1 MTKPVRVLIVDD
13 DALVRSGLTMMLG
26 GADSVEVVGEAQ
38 DGSEV
43 LGAIDR
49 HRPDVLMLDLRMPK
63 VDGLGTL
70 ALLRGQPQPPA
81 VIVLTTFDTDEH
93 VLQAL
98 RQGAAGFLVK
108 DTPPA
113 EIVRAIELVAGGE
126 SMLSPTV
133 TRRLIDHL
141 AADGEGDERRRAA
154 DQLRR
159 LSLRDV
165 ADRRRR
171 SPRASRT
178 PRSRPS
184 FTSASPRSRATSRR
198 CWPPAAREPRA
209 AGADRPGGAA
219 RLSGPDGAGRCR
231 RFQHRRATYPA
242 SALGHRQD
250 DLAQLAAGGEVV
262 VGGHRLL
269 ERVHLGDRHLDRAR
283 RRAMA
288 APSARPRGPPAP

>member
-1 MTKPVRVLIVDD
+1 MTKPIRVLIVDD

-63 VDGLGTL
+63 VDGLGAL

-113 EIVRAIELVAGGE
+113 EIVRAIELVASGE

-141 AADGEGDERRRAA
+141 AADGRGDEGRQAA

-159 LSLRDV
+159 LSPRDV
-165 ADRRRR
+165 QIADAIAQGKANAVIAAELHL
-171 SPRASRT
+171 SVATIKSHV
-178 PRSRPS
+178 
-184 FTSASPRSRATSRR
+184 SAMLATLQLDNRVQL
-198 CWPPAAREPRA
+198 ALMVQDA
-209 AGADRPGGAA
+209 
-219 RLSGPDGAGRCR
+219 
-231 RFQHRRATYPA
+231 RRA
-242 SALGHRQD
+242 
-250 DLAQLAAGGEVV
+250 
-262 VGGHRLL
+262 
-269 ERVHLGDRHLDRAR
+269 
-283 RRAMA
+283 
-288 APSARPRGPPAP
+288 

>member
-141 AADGEGDERRRAA
+141 AADGPGDERRRAA
-154 DQLRR
+154 DQLRQ
-159 LSLRDV
+159 L
-165 ADRRRR
+165 
-171 SPRASRT
+171 SPRDLQIADAIAQGKSNAAIAADLHLSVAT
-178 PRSRPS
+178 IKSHV
-184 FTSASPRSRATSRR
+184 SAMLATLQLENRVQL
-198 CWPPAAREPRA
+198 ALLVQEA
-209 AGADRPGGAA
+209 
-219 RLSGPDGAGRCR
+219 
-231 RFQHRRATYPA
+231 RRA
-242 SALGHRQD
+242 
-250 DLAQLAAGGEVV
+250 
-262 VGGHRLL
+262 
-269 ERVHLGDRHLDRAR
+269 
-283 RRAMA
+283 
-288 APSARPRGPPAP
+288 

>member
-1 MTKPVRVLIVDD
+1 MTKPVRVVIVDD

-26 GADSVEVVGEAQ
+26 GADSVAVVGEAQ

-49 HRPDVLMLDLRMPK
+49 HHPDVLLLDLRMPK

-70 ALLRGQPQPPA
+70 ALLRGQARPPA

-93 VLQAL
+93 VLRAL

-141 AADGEGDERRRAA
+141 ADDGEGDERRRSAE
-154 DQLRR
+154 QLRALAPR
-159 LSLRDV
+159 DLQIAEAIAQGKPNAAIAAELHLSV
-165 ADRRRR
+165 ATIK
-171 SPRASRT
+171 SHVS
-178 PRSRPS
+178 SML
-184 FTSASPRSRATSRR
+184 ATLGLENRVQL
-198 CWPPAAREPRA
+198 ALLVQDA
-209 AGADRPGGAA
+209 
-219 RLSGPDGAGRCR
+219 
-231 RFQHRRATYPA
+231 RRA
-242 SALGHRQD
+242 
-250 DLAQLAAGGEVV
+250 
-262 VGGHRLL
+262 
-269 ERVHLGDRHLDRAR
+269 
-283 RRAMA
+283 
-288 APSARPRGPPAP
+288 

>member
-1 MTKPVRVLIVDD
+1 MTRPVRVVIVDD

-49 HRPDVLMLDLRMPK
+49 HRPDVVMLDLRMPK
-63 VDGLGTL
+63 VDGLGAL

-81 VIVLTTFDTDEH
+81 VIVLTTFDTDEY

-98 RQGAAGFLVK
+98 RRGAAGFLVK

-113 EIVRAIELVAGGE
+113 DIVRAIELVASGE

-141 AADGEGDERRRAA
+141 AADGDGEERRRAA

-159 LSLRDV
+159 LSPRDV
-165 ADRRRR
+165 EIAEAIAQGKPNAAIAAELHL
-171 SPRASRT
+171 SVATIKSHV
-178 PRSRPS
+178 
-184 FTSASPRSRATSRR
+184 SAML
-198 CWPPAAREPRA
+198 AALQLENRVQLALLVQEA
-209 AGADRPGGAA
+209 
-219 RLSGPDGAGRCR
+219 
-231 RFQHRRATYPA
+231 RRA
-242 SALGHRQD
+242 
-250 DLAQLAAGGEVV
+250 
-262 VGGHRLL
+262 
-269 ERVHLGDRHLDRAR
+269 
-283 RRAMA
+283 
-288 APSARPRGPPAP
+288 

>member
-26 GADSVEVVGEAQ
+26 GADTVEVVGEAQ

-63 VDGLGTL
+63 VDGLGAL
-70 ALLRGQPQPPA
+70 ALLRGQPHPPA

-113 EIVRAIELVAGGE
+113 EIVRAIELVATGE

-141 AADGEGDERRRAA
+141 AADGRGDEGRRAA
-154 DQLRR
+154 ERLRR
-159 LSLRDV
+159 LSPRDV
-165 ADRRRR
+165 QIADAIAQGKANAVIAAELHL
-171 SPRASRT
+171 SVATIKSHV
-178 PRSRPS
+178 
-184 FTSASPRSRATSRR
+184 SAMLATLQLENRVQL
-198 CWPPAAREPRA
+198 ALLVQEA
-209 AGADRPGGAA
+209 
-219 RLSGPDGAGRCR
+219 
-231 RFQHRRATYPA
+231 RRA
-242 SALGHRQD
+242 
-250 DLAQLAAGGEVV
+250 
-262 VGGHRLL
+262 
-269 ERVHLGDRHLDRAR
+269 
-283 RRAMA
+283 
-288 APSARPRGPPAP
+288 

>member
-1 MTKPVRVLIVDD
+1 MIKPVRVLIVDD

-63 VDGLGTL
+63 VDGLGAL

-113 EIVRAIELVAGGE
+113 EIVRAIELVASGE

-141 AADGEGDERRRAA
+141 AADGRGDERRRAA
-154 DQLRR
+154 EQLRG
-159 LSLRDV
+159 LSPRDV
-165 ADRRRR
+165 QIADAIAQGKANAVIAAELHL
-171 SPRASRT
+171 SVATIKSHV
-178 PRSRPS
+178 
-184 FTSASPRSRATSRR
+184 SAML
-198 CWPPAAREPRA
+198 AALQLENRVQLA
-209 AGADRPGGAA
+209 LMVQDA
-219 RLSGPDGAGRCR
+219 
-231 RFQHRRATYPA
+231 RRA
-242 SALGHRQD
+242 
-250 DLAQLAAGGEVV
+250 
-262 VGGHRLL
+262 
-269 ERVHLGDRHLDRAR
+269 
-283 RRAMA
+283 
-288 APSARPRGPPAP
+288 